1 MEEVM
6 IFENKYRTVD
16 LGSLRIDDV
25 GKTVRLSGFV
35 DTIRKLGGIT
45 FVVLRDFY
53 GKTQIILPETMN
65 ISLNKED
72 VISVEGEVTERS
84 SKNPNTF
91 ANNVGFRV
99 ARNANLDSGKFVII
113 NEIET
118 VDKHDISGDKTLI
131 VYFSWRGGRLGQN
144 VNDISKLASDS
155 VIGEALSVYC
165 SDDTG
170 WVIFNKFY
178 YFWLGLNSSIILNS
192 SIKMFSC

>member
-1 MEEVM
+1 M
-6 IFENKYRTVD
+6 IEANYCSQDNLETEPCLYRETTVPTSGNVRVVRGGEWND
-16 LGSLRIDDV
+16 YAKHLRNA
-25 GKTVRLSGFV
+25 
-35 DTIRKLGGIT
+35 
-45 FVVLRDFY
+45 Y
-53 GKTQIILPETMN
+53 
-65 ISLNKED
+65 
-72 VISVEGEVTERS
+72 RS

-165 SDDTG
+165 SDDNG